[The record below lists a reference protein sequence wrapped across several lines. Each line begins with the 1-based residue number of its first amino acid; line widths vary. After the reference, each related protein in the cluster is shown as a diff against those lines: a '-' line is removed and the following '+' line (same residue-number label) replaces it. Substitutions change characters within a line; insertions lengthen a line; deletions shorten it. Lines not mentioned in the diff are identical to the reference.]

1 MDRLRDILCT
11 RHRFSREEV
20 MRWVKAPYG
29 SAKTITRAL
38 GIFGILREGDLKK
51 DPLTLSRDRLPYCL
65 SAKHK
70 PGRGG
75 ARHSIAVK
83 QMRGVRMRLGTT
95 EPTFKD
101 RFVLEVAGHID
112 RDQWCMI
119 PNGLIS
125 ISPGQEFQG
134 PYAEQEDFSLADMGT
149 KVIGF
154 PHNGSESFG
163 PLVHISFNYETLY
176 QYIKKPWPIDV
187 AALFPNSL

>member
-1 MDRLRDILCT
+1 M
-11 RHRFSREEV
+11 
-20 MRWVKAPYG
+20 
-29 SAKTITRAL
+29 
-38 GIFGILREGDLKK
+38 
-51 DPLTLSRDRLPYCL
+51 PYCL

-95 EPTFKD
+95 MPAFKD

-149 KVIGF
+149 KIIGF
-154 PHNGSESFG
+154 PHDGSDPFG
-163 PLVHISFNYETLY
+163 PLVHISINYEVLY
-176 QYIKKPWPIDV
+176 QYIKKSWFIDMV
-187 AALFPNSL
+187 ALFPNSL